1 MVTSPIGKS
10 RSRFWPAAA
19 LLCAAAGAACAVQP
33 GRAERPPEWA
43 RVITGAGG
51 LSNFYQVTPTLYRS
65 AQPSKEGLVYLA
77 GGAVPVPGATPIRT
91 VLSLRA
97 FHDDASLLP
106 AGSTVQYEEIRFNT
120 WHPEN
125 EDIVKFLRVVTTP
138 ELQPVLV
145 HCQHGSDRTGTM
157 VALYRI
163 VVQGWSKE
171 AALDEMTEG
180 GYGFHPLWRNLR
192 RYVMQLD
199 VDALKAELAKQ
210 GPWR

>member
-1 MVTSPIGKS
+1 MSSSGKS
-10 RSRFWPAAA
+10 PSRLWTVVA
-19 LLCAAAGAACAVQP
+19 LCAVTGAAGAAQAAP
-33 GRAERPPEWA
+33 ERPAEWA
-43 RVITGAGG
+43 RPIAGVDG
-51 LSNFYQVTPTLYRS
+51 MPNFYQVTPELYRS
-65 AQPSKEGLVYLA
+65 AQPLKKGFAYLA
-77 GGAVPVPGATPIRT
+77 KQEPPVPGGKPIKT

-97 FHDDASLLP
+97 LHEDASVVPP
-106 AGSTVQYEEIRFNT
+106 ALRYEQIRFNT

-125 EDIVKFLRVVTTP
+125 DDIVKFLRIATTP

-171 AALDEMTEG
+171 AAVTEMTKG
-180 GYGFHPLWRNLR
+180 GYGFHPLWKNLT
-192 RYVMQLD
+192 RYINQLD
-199 VDALKAELAKQ
+199 VDSLKAELAKQ

>member
-1 MVTSPIGKS
+1 MS
-10 RSRFWPAAA
+10 RT
-19 LLCAAAGAACAVQP
+19 LLVFLAAGAAYAAQ
-33 GRAERPPEWA
+33 AAQERPAAWA
-43 RVITGAGG
+43 RPITGVEGMP
-51 LSNFYQVTPTLYRS
+51 NFYQVTPALYRS
-65 AQPSKEGLVYLA
+65 AQPLKEGFAYLA
-77 GGAVPVPGATPIRT
+77 KQEPPLPRSSPIKT

-97 FHDDASLLP
+97 LHEDASIAPTAP
-106 AGSTVQYEEIRFNT
+106 ALRYERIRFNT

-125 EDIVKFLRVVTTP
+125 QDIVKFLRIATTP

-171 AALDEMTEG
+171 AALEEMTEG
-180 GYGFHPLWRNLR
+180 GYGFHPLWQNLR

-199 VDALKAELAKQ
+199 VESLKAELAKR

>member
-1 MVTSPIGKS
+1 MIRTLAV
-10 RSRFWPAAA
+10 F
-19 LLCAAAGAACAVQP
+19 LFAGAACAAQP
-33 GRAERPPEWA
+33 AAERPAAWA
-43 RVITGAGG
+43 RPIAGVEG
-51 LSNFYQVTPTLYRS
+51 MPNFYQVTPELYRS
-65 AQPSKEGLVYLA
+65 AQPRKGGFVYLA
-77 GGAVPVPGATPIRT
+77 KQEPPVPGGRPIKT

-97 FHDDASLLP
+97 LHEDASVAPVSP
-106 AGSTVQYEEIRFNT
+106 ALRYEQIRFNT

-125 EDIVKFLRVVTTP
+125 EDIVKFLRIATTP

-171 AALDEMTEG
+171 DAVTEMTQG
-180 GYGFHPLWRNLR
+180 GYGFHPLWKNLT
-192 RYVMQLD
+192 RYINQLD
-199 VDALKAELAKQ
+199 IDALKAQLAKQ

>member
-1 MVTSPIGKS
+1 MAYDCRNMS
-10 RSRFWPAAA
+10 RT
-19 LLCAAAGAACAVQP
+19 LLVFLIAGAAHAAQP
-33 GRAERPPEWA
+33 ALERPAAWA
-43 RVITGAGG
+43 RPITGAEGMP
-51 LSNFYQVTPTLYRS
+51 NFYQVTPALYRS
-65 AQPSKEGLVYLA
+65 AQPRKEGFVYLA
-77 GGAVPVPGATPIRT
+77 RQEPPVPGGSPIKT

-97 FHDDASLLP
+97 LHEDASIVP
-106 AGSTVQYEEIRFNT
+106 AAPALRYERIRFNT

-125 EDIVKFLRVVTTP
+125 DDIVKFLRIATTP

-171 AALDEMTEG
+171 AALDEMTQG
-180 GYGFHPLWRNLR
+180 GYGFHPLWQNLR

-199 VDALKAELAKQ
+199 VDSLKAQLAKQ